1 MIMST
6 TCGRKRTR
14 ATRETLPCSNVRN
27 IMDISLLDLPEI
39 SSSARKRRRNMNRL
53 TSIDYNRRYITSL
66 STRATIL
73 SQFKSLMILTMLML
87 RASTCRVVSAQ
98 QQQDPLTMNGG
109 SLLAMTGNQ
118 CVALAVD
125 KRFGSGPQV

>member
-1 MIMST
+1 
-6 TCGRKRTR
+6 
-14 ATRETLPCSNVRN
+14 
-27 IMDISLLDLPEI
+27 
-39 SSSARKRRRNMNRL
+39 MNRL

-73 SQFKSLMILTMLML
+73 SQFKSLMILTMVMMI
-87 RASTCRVVSAQ
+87 ASTCRVVSAQ

-109 SLLAMTGNQ
+109 SLLAMAGNQ
-118 CVALAVD
+118 CVALTVD